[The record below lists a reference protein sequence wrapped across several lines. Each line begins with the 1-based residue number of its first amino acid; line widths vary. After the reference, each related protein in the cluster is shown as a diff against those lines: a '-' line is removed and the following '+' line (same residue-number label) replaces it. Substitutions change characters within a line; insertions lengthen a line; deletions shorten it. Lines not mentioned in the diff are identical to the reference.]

1 MKFLG
6 RFRKMIPIIVMVLM
20 TVLASSATA
29 QDNPRIYMFDV
40 EGNEKIPAAEILG
53 AVSNTRIGEPLDPK
67 KVQADMQAIMELGY
81 FSDVQVTTEKMFDG
95 IKLNFVVVENPPFK
109 EVKITGLTKVKPE
122 EVQQFF
128 SQKPGEIFNTAIF
141 GRDLMKLKNYC
152 REKKGLFVEAK
163 TTGVDLAPDGTV
175 RLELVELK
183 YGKTVI
189 LGLVKTAEHVVRR
202 ELTIKEGDIIDY
214 NVLMEEYARLTR
226 LRLFDSINLRWEKSV
241 DPEKMDLVIEVTEAL
256 TGSFEAGMS
265 YGEESGDVGGFV
277 RFTENNLMGLGQS
290 VSIDV
295 SFDDD
300 SDNIKFSFYEPWL
313 DDKHTSFGLSQWNSE
328 DEIDST
334 LRKWYLTDR
343 DYNQDGDTTEDYDK
357 VHEIDL
363 NRTGLSLSFG
373 RQIRKDV
380 TARVKFNFEE
390 NEIAKITDM
399 VEVNE
404 LDDKGDPIYIDTDGD
419 GTPDTPKKIRVEKD
433 VSLSGD
439 FKRPLKYWDNSVELG
454 LTKNKLV
461 YADSQ
466 FVSGGYYLTAAY
478 TNAGDLLGGEF
489 DYEKYLLEG
498 KWFKTIAPNLV
509 WGTRLQ
515 GAYLTGDYPD
525 YDALYLGGMYKLRG
539 YDGNRFKN
547 DETRKLIGDQTLL
560 FNTEL
565 RYRLTSNKNIEVVL
579 FYDAGTVNSHTADSY
594 GVGVRVNIPFLGML
608 RFDQAWGGSESEFV
622 FSLGEMF

>member
-6 RFRKMIPIIVMVLM
+6 RFRKVIPLFVMVLM
-20 TVLASSATA
+20 TALASSVTA

-53 AVSNTRIGEPLDPK
+53 VVSNTRIGEPLDPK
-67 KVQADMQAIMELGY
+67 KVQADMHAIMELGY

-141 GRDLMKLKNYC
+141 GQDLMKLKNYC

-163 TTGVDLAPDGTV
+163 TPGVELAPDGTV
-175 RLELVELK
+175 HLELVELK

-226 LRLFDSINLRWEKSV
+226 LRLFDSISLRWEKST

-334 LRKWYLTDR
+334 MRKWYPK
-343 DYNQDGDTTEDYDK
+343 DGDFDK
-357 VHEIDL
+357 VHEIEL

-373 RQIRKDV
+373 RPIRNDV

-390 NEIAKITDM
+390 NEIARITDT
-399 VEVNE
+399 VAKVVTDEHGNPKTVYE
-404 LDDKGDPIYIDTDGD
+404 EIDLSPTD
-419 GTPDTPKKIRVEKD
+419 
-433 VSLSGD
+433 
-439 FKRPLKYWDNSVELG
+439 FNRPLKYWDNSIELG
-454 LTKNKLV
+454 LTRNKLV

-466 FVSGGYYLTAAY
+466 FVSRGHYLSATY

-489 DYEKYLLEG
+489 DYEKYVLEG
-498 KWFKTIAPNLV
+498 KWFKTLAPNLV

-525 YDALYLGGMYKLRG
+525 YDALYLGGMYKIRG

-547 DETRKLIGDQTLL
+547 EENRKLIGDQTLL
-560 FNTEL
+560 LNTEL
-565 RYRLTSNKNIEVVL
+565 RYRLASNKNIEFVL
-579 FYDAGTVNSHTADSY
+579 FYDAGMVNSHTADSY
-594 GVGVRVNIPFLGML
+594 GVGLRINIPFLGML
-608 RFDQAWGGSESEFV
+608 RFDQAWGGPEREFV

>member
-6 RFRKMIPIIVMVLM
+6 RFRKMVPLIVMILM
-20 TVLASSATA
+20 IVLASSVTA
-29 QDNPRIYMFDV
+29 QANPRIYMFDV
-40 EGNEKIPAAEILG
+40 EGNEKVPTTEILG
-53 AVSNTRIGEPLDPK
+53 VVANSRIGEPLDPK
-67 KVQADMQAIMELGY
+67 KIQSDMQAIMNLGY

-95 IKLNFVVVENPPFK
+95 IKLSFVVVENPPFK
-109 EVKITGLTKVKPE
+109 EVKINGLTKVKPE
-122 EVQQFF
+122 EVRQFF

-141 GRDLMKLKNYC
+141 GQDLMKLKNYC
-152 REKKGLFVEAK
+152 RETKGLFVESK
-163 TTGVDLAPDGTV
+163 TPGVDLAPDGTV
-175 RLELVELK
+175 QLELVELK
-183 YGKTVI
+183 YGKTII
-189 LGLVKTAEHVVRR
+189 LGLVKTDEKVVRR
-202 ELTIKEGDIIDY
+202 ELSIKEGDIIDY
-214 NVLMEEYARLTR
+214 NLLKEDYARLTR
-226 LRLFDSINLRWEKSV
+226 LRLFDSINIRWEKSV

-277 RFTENNLMGLGQS
+277 RFTESNLMGLGQS

-328 DEIDST
+328 DVIDST
-334 LRKWYLTDR
+334 MRKWYPVDAEYDGDVETD
-343 DYNQDGDTTEDYDK
+343 DYNR

-373 RQIRKDV
+373 RQLRQDV

-390 NEIAKITDM
+390 NEIAKITDT
-399 VEVNE
+399 VQVQEVDEN
-404 LDDKGDPIYIDTDGD
+404 GDPVFIDDD
-419 GTPDTPKKIRVEKD
+419 NDPSTPEKPKLIWVEKD
-433 VSLSGD
+433 VSLSEE
-439 FKRPLKYWDNSVELG
+439 FNRPLKYWDNSVELG
-454 LTKNKLV
+454 LTRNKLV

-466 FVSGGYYLTAAY
+466 FVSGGHYLSAAY
-478 TNAGDLLGGEF
+478 TNAGDVLGGEF
-489 DYEKYLLEG
+489 DYEKYQLEG
-498 KWFKTIAPNLV
+498 KWFKTLAPNLV

-515 GAYLTGDYPD
+515 GTYLTGDYPD

-539 YDGNRFKN
+539 YDGNRFED

-565 RYRLTSNKNIEVVL
+565 RYRLSSNKNIEFVL
-579 FYDAGTVNSHTADSY
+579 FYDAGKVNSNTADSY
-594 GVGVRVNIPFLGML
+594 GAGIRVNIPFLGML
-608 RFDQAWGGSESEFV
+608 RFDQAWGGPEPEFV

>member
-6 RFRKMIPIIVMVLM
+6 RFRKKIPLIVMVLM
-20 TVLASSATA
+20 IVLASSVTA

-40 EGNEKIPAAEILG
+40 DGNEKIPAAEILG
-53 AVSNTRIGEPLDPK
+53 VVSHTRIGEPLDPK

-81 FSDVQVTTEKMFDG
+81 FSDVQVTTEKIFDG

-109 EVKITGLTKVKPE
+109 EVKITGLTKIKPE

-141 GRDLMKLKNYC
+141 GQDLMKLKKYC

-163 TTGVDLAPDGTV
+163 TPGVDLAPDGTV
-175 RLELVELK
+175 QLELVELK

-241 DPEKMDLVIEVTEAL
+241 DPEKMDLVIEVTEAM

-334 LRKWYLTDR
+334 MNSW
-343 DYNQDGDTTEDYDK
+343 GDPN

-363 NRTGLSLSFG
+363 DRTGISLSFG
-373 RQIRKDV
+373 RQFWKDT
-380 TARVKFNFEE
+380 TARLKLNFEE
-390 NEIAKITDM
+390 NKISQIDD
-399 VEVNE
+399 VEV
-404 LDDKGDPIYIDTDGD
+404 TS
-419 GTPDTPKKIRVEKD
+419 TPSKHSYE
-433 VSLSGD
+433 
-439 FKRPLKYWDNSVELG
+439 FWDNSIELG
-454 LTKNKLV
+454 LTRNKLV

-466 FVSGGYYLTAAY
+466 FVSKGHYLSAAY

-489 DYEKYLLEG
+489 DYEKYVLEG
-498 KWFKTIAPNLV
+498 KWFKTLAPNLV

-539 YDGNRFKN
+539 YDGNRFEN

-565 RYRLTSNKNIEVVL
+565 RYRLASNKNIEFVL
-579 FYDAGTVNSHTADSY
+579 FYDAGRVNSHTADSY
-594 GVGVRVNIPFLGML
+594 GVGLRFNIPFLGML
-608 RFDQAWGGSESEFV
+608 RFDQAWGGPEREFV

>member
-6 RFRKMIPIIVMVLM
+6 RFRKKIPLIVMVLM
-20 TVLASSATA
+20 IVLASSVTA

-40 EGNEKIPAAEILG
+40 DGNEKIPAAEILG
-53 AVSNTRIGEPLDPK
+53 VVSHTRIGEPLDPK

-109 EVKITGLTKVKPE
+109 EVEITGLTKVKPE

-128 SQKPGEIFNTAIF
+128 SQKPGEIFNTVIF
-141 GRDLMKLKNYC
+141 GQDLMKLKNYC
-152 REKKGLFVEAK
+152 RETKGLFVEAK
-163 TTGVDLAPDGTV
+163 TPGVDLAPDGTV

-334 LRKWYLTDR
+334 LRKWYPENAEYDGDPETV
-343 DYNQDGDTTEDYDK
+343 DYNG

-399 VEVNE
+399 VQVEE
-404 LDDKGDPIYIDTDGD
+404 LVDTDGD
-419 GTPDTPKKIRVEKD
+419 GTPDTPKKIWVEKD
-433 VSLSGD
+433 ISLSED
-439 FKRPLKYWDNSVELG
+439 FNRPLKYWDNSVELG
-454 LTKNKLV
+454 LTRNKLV

-466 FVSGGYYLTAAY
+466 FVSRGHYLSAAY

-489 DYEKYLLEG
+489 DYEKYVLEG
-498 KWFKTIAPNLV
+498 KWFKTLAPNLV

-525 YDALYLGGMYKLRG
+525 YDALYLGGMYKIRG

-547 DETRKLIGDQTLL
+547 EETRKLIGDQTLL

-565 RYRLTSNKNIEVVL
+565 RYRLASNKNIEFVL
-579 FYDAGTVNSHTADSY
+579 FYDAGRVNSHTADSY
-594 GVGVRVNIPFLGML
+594 GVGLRFNIPFLGML
-608 RFDQAWGGSESEFV
+608 RFDQAWGGPEREFV

>member
-6 RFRKMIPIIVMVLM
+6 RFRKMLPLIVMVLM
-20 TVLASSATA
+20 IVLASSVTA
-29 QDNPRIYMFDV
+29 QANPRIYMFDV
-40 EGNEKIPAAEILG
+40 EGNEKVSATEILG
-53 AVSNTRIGEPLDPK
+53 VVSNSRIGEPLDPK
-67 KVQADMQAIMELGY
+67 KIQSDMQAIMNLGY

-95 IKLNFVVVENPPFK
+95 IKLSFVVVENPPFK

-141 GRDLMKLKNYC
+141 GQDLMKLKNYC
-152 REKKGLFVEAK
+152 RETKGLFVESK
-163 TTGVDLAPDGTV
+163 TPGVDLAPDGTV
-175 RLELVELK
+175 QLELVELK
-183 YGKTVI
+183 YGKTMIV
-189 LGLVKTAEHVVRR
+189 GLVKTDEKVVRR
-202 ELTIKEGDIIDY
+202 ELSIKEGDIIDY
-214 NVLMEEYARLTR
+214 NLLKEDYARLTR

-277 RFTENNLMGLGQS
+277 RFTESNLMGLGQN

-313 DDKHTSFGLSQWNSE
+313 DDNHTSFGLSQWNSE
-328 DEIDST
+328 DVIDST
-334 LRKWYLTDR
+334 MRKWYPVEANYDKDDETD
-343 DYNQDGDTTEDYDK
+343 DYDR

-373 RQIRKDV
+373 RQIRKDT
-380 TARVKFNFEE
+380 TARLKFNFEE
-390 NEIAKITDM
+390 NEIAKITDT
-399 VEVNE
+399 VEVQEVDENGN
-404 LDDKGDPIYIDTDGD
+404 LVFVDDDNDPS
-419 GTPDTPKKIRVEKD
+419 TPEKPKLISVEKD
-433 VSLSGD
+433 ISLSEE
-439 FKRPLKYWDNSVELG
+439 FNRPLEYWDNSVELG
-454 LTKNKLV
+454 LTRNKLV

-466 FVSGGYYLTAAY
+466 FVSGGHYLSAAY
-478 TNAGDLLGGEF
+478 TNAGDVLGGEF
-489 DYEKYLLEG
+489 DYEKYQLEG
-498 KWFKTIAPNLV
+498 KWFKTLAPNLV

-515 GAYLTGDYPD
+515 GTYLTGDYPD

-539 YDGNRFKN
+539 YDGNRFED

-560 FNTEL
+560 LNTEL
-565 RYRLTSNKNIEVVL
+565 RYRLSSNKNIEFVL
-579 FYDAGTVNSHTADSY
+579 FYDAGKVNSNTADSY
-594 GVGVRVNIPFLGML
+594 GAGIRVNIPFLGML
-608 RFDQAWGGSESEFV
+608 RFDQAWGGPEPEFV